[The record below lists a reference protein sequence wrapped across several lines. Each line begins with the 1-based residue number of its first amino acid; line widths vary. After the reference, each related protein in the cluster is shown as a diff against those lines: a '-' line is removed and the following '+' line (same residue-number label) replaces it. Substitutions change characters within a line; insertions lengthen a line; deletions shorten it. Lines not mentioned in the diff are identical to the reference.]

1 MINNTILANPGDTHM
16 KKLLITLTNKLHE
29 DLKAEK
35 RRTGASMAE
44 IIRRAIVKYF
54 KHQNTM

>member
-1 MINNTILANPGDTHM
+1 M

-29 DLKAEK
+29 ELKAEK

-54 KHQNTM
+54 KHQNTT